1 MSPGARALAGL
12 RILVVDDNQDTL
24 EPLVRLLAMNGA
36 AVRSCR
42 SASEARRLL
51 AGFRADLMISDLA
64 MPDEDGFDFIMSI
77 RQLPAERGGRTPAIA
92 FSAVTDAE
100 VRERALHSGYQ
111 EFVPKLE
118 IAALLSAIASLA
130 ARGHG

>member
-1 MSPGARALAGL
+1 MSSGARALAGL

-24 EPLVRLLAMNGA
+24 EPLVRLLALNGA

-42 SASEARRLL
+42 SAKEARELL

-64 MPDEDGFDFIMSI
+64 MPGEDGFDFIMSI
-77 RQLPAERGGRTPAIA
+77 RRLPAEQGGQTPAIA
-92 FSAVTDAE
+92 FSASSGAE
-100 VRERALHSGYQ
+100 ARARALGSGYQ

-118 IAALLSAIASLA
+118 ILTLMSAIASLA
-130 ARGHG
+130 ARGRG

>member
-1 MSPGARALAGL
+1 MSTGARALAGL

-24 EPLVRLLAMNGA
+24 EPLVRLLALNGA

-42 SASEARRLL
+42 SAREARELL
-51 AGFRADLMISDLA
+51 AAFRADLMISDLA

-77 RQLPAERGGRTPAIA
+77 RQLPVEQGGRTPAIA
-92 FSAVTDAE
+92 FSAVTDAQA
-100 VRERALHSGYQ
+100 RERALRSGYQ
-111 EFVPKLE
+111 EFIPKLE
-118 IAALLSAIASLA
+118 IATLLSAIASLA